1 MTELAHIAWPLIGH
15 EAAQSAFLSA
25 HETGRLHHGWLIEGP
40 SGIGKAR
47 LARKLAAYILGAKCA
62 PGTLDSRPDDPVVQK
77 IEAGA
82 HPDLRWIW
90 RQPDEKGKVKQDIPV
105 DSIRDLNAFFA
116 LRPALGGWRVGVIDS
131 LDELNRSGAN
141 ALLKTLEEPPA
152 NCLLILV
159 SHRTRSLLPTIRSR
173 CRLLRL
179 NTLSE
184 QDTRRVLDASD
195 HAAARESTTLAL
207 ARGRPG
213 RGLSLASPT
222 GLAAANAARNY
233 LRGLPRPSDAAI
245 SDVIARCGVDD
256 IAFEAFK
263 AEVFEWLAE
272 KSQSHSAYAQCWLES
287 ARLVAE
293 AAEMNMDRTQ
303 ASAKL
308 IAGLQNAA
316 QSG

>member
-1 MTELAHIAWPLIGH
+1 MTDPGNIAWPLIGH
-15 EAAQSAFLSA
+15 QAALAAFLNA

-47 LARKLAAYILGAKCA
+47 LARKIAAYILGATCKV
-62 PGTLDSRPDDPVVQK
+62 GTLDSHLDDAIVQK
-77 IEAGA
+77 IEAQA

-105 DSIRDLNAFFA
+105 DSIRELNAFFA

-152 NCLLILV
+152 KCLLILI
-159 SHRTRSLLPTIRSR
+159 SHRTRSILPTIRSR
-173 CRLLRL
+173 CRLLKL
-179 NTLSE
+179 NVLNE
-184 QDTRRVLDASD
+184 QDTREVLDASD
-195 HAAARESTTLAL
+195 HVGAKESTTFSL

-213 RGLSLASPT
+213 RGLSLASPN

-233 LRGLPRPSDAAI
+233 LRGLPRPSDAAMG
-245 SDVIARCGVDD
+245 DVIARCGVDEV
-256 IAFEAFK
+256 AFEAFK
-263 AEVFEWLAE
+263 AEVFDWLAE
-272 KSQSHSAYAQCWLES
+272 KSLSHPAYAQCWLDT
-287 ARLVAE
+287 ARLVAH

-303 ASAKL
+303 ASAKM
-308 IAGLQNAA
+308 IAGLQAA
-316 QSG
+316 AHIG